1 MSNINGNQSILGQI
15 FGKKWIVNILC
26 SLKAGE
32 KRFNQLFSE
41 INGVSTKTLSER
53 LSELV
58 SMGVVERKSFNETP
72 PHVEYSLTEKG
83 KELVS
88 SFSIIEET
96 ISKWNP

>member
-1 MSNINGNQSILGQI
+1 MGQI

-26 SLKAGE
+26 SLKAE
-32 KRFNQLFSE
+32 KKRFNQLLSE

-58 SMGVVERKSFNETP
+58 SMGVVERKSFNEAP
-72 PHVEYSLTEKG
+72 PHVEYSLTERG
-83 KELVS
+83 KELVG

>member
-1 MSNINGNQSILGQI
+1 VIKINGNQSILGQI
-15 FGKKWIVNILC
+15 FGRKWIVTILC

-32 KRFNQLFSE
+32 KRFNQLLSE

-58 SMGVVERKSFNETP
+58 SMGIVERKSFKEAP

-88 SFSIIEET
+88 SFSIIED
-96 ISKWNP
+96 IVSKWNS